1 MNSPDDCAA
10 FRDLLSIL
18 PVADA
23 ARDDLARRMRAPD
36 RFYHSDKHVGA
47 MWSLHLALAA
57 EAGLEHADARRRLAC
72 AVAFH
77 DSVLQPGHADNE
89 RRSAELWLD
98 VSRDGRVSA
107 EDRRVVAIMIEAT
120 ADHVGIAPRSDMSEH
135 DRELCWLL
143 DLDLAPLGDA
153 PDVFAGNTED
163 LRREAASLDDR
174 VWRQGT
180 IDFFSRLMAV
190 DPLYRCSPIAS
201 RRETAARANMT
212 QALQRLS
219 ACESAA
225 A

>member
-1 MNSPDDCAA
+1 MNSLDDRAA
-10 FRDLLSIL
+10 FRDLLAIL
-18 PVADA
+18 PVSDA
-23 ARDDLARRMRAPD
+23 AREDLARRMSAPD

-57 EAGLEHADARRRLAC
+57 EAGLEHADAQRRLAC

-77 DSVLQPGHADNE
+77 DSVMRSGCADNE

-98 VSRDGRVSA
+98 VSRDGHVSV
-107 EDRRVVAIMIEAT
+107 EDRRAVAVMIEAT
-120 ADHVGIAPRSDMSEH
+120 ADHVGIVSRFGMSEH

-163 LRREAASLDDR
+163 LRREAAGLGEHK
-174 VWRQGT
+174 WRHGT
-180 IDFFSRLMAV
+180 IEFLSRLMAV
-190 DPLYRCSPIAS
+190 DPLYRCRPIAS

-212 QALQRLS
+212 RALKWLS
-219 ACESAA
+219 ACEADAA
-225 A
+225 